1 MTLLTMAPS
10 PPIGP
15 LVKDPLPLD
24 REAEAKVDPGFDSG
38 DGFEWERLVAVSLH
52 PLKVA
57 IVEALSWLR
66 QPLSATEL
74 ARMVGGGRYSRDL
87 IQYHAGCLENWGVLA
102 VAEVRRTQGGW
113 ESYYFFS
120 DGSEPIIS

>member
-1 MTLLTMAPS
+1 MTPT
-10 PPIGP
+10 PPIGQ
-15 LVKDPLPLD
+15 LVKEPLFLD
-24 REAEAKVDPGFDSG
+24 QEAEREAGPSFDSG
-38 DGFEWERLVAVSLH
+38 DSFDWERLVAVSLH
-52 PLKVA
+52 PLKVG

-74 ARMVGGGRYSRDL
+74 ARMVGGGKYSRDL

-120 DGSEPIIS
+120 DGSEPAIG

>member
-1 MTLLTMAPS
+1 MTLLPMTPS
-10 PPIGP
+10 PPAGQMVKEP
-15 LVKDPLPLD
+15 LLLD
-24 REAEAKVDPGFDSG
+24 RDAEREVGPGFNLGSD
-38 DGFEWERLVAVSLH
+38 FEWERLVAVSLH

-57 IVEALSWLR
+57 IVEALSWVQR
-66 QPLSATEL
+66 PLSATEL
-74 ARMVGGGRYSRDL
+74 ARMVGGGKYSRDL

-120 DGSEPIIS
+120 DGSEPAVV